1 MTVFVNDIKIRI
13 FRGATVRDVLL
24 RFAVRKGL
32 DLSKVYILEVADKWG
47 HKLDHAAPLQDNQ
60 ITKIT
65 NI

>member
-32 DLSKVYILEVADKWG
+32 ELSKVHTLEVADKWG
-47 HKLDHAAPLQDNQ
+47 HKLDHAAPLRDNE
-60 ITKIT
+60 IIKIT